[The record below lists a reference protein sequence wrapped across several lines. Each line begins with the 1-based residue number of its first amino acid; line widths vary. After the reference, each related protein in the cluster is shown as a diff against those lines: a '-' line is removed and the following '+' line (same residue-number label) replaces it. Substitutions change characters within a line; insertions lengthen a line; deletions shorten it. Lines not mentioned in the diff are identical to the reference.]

1 MLKPV
6 QRLDMGLSKLLE
18 METNMQKQAY
28 SNMQIIITIYMQ
40 TYGFFFLKC
49 HAPAE
54 KLQLIFQRHANGFE
68 CI

>member
-28 SNMQIIITIYMQ
+28 SNMQIIITIYMH
-40 TYGFFFLKC
+40 TYDFFFLKC

-54 KLQLIFQRHANGFE
+54 KL
-68 CI
+68 